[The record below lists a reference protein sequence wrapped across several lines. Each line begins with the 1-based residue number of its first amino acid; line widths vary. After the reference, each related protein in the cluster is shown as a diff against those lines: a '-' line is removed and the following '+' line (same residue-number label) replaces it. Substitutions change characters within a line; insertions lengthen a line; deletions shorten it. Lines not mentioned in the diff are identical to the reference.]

1 MVFFI
6 PSGGY
11 WWDFS
16 IGEKHLQFSRLT
28 TYLYWVLFNF
38 WFQVI
43 QESLSVIELEDD
55 ASKGSFLW
63 RIESNPPSYF
73 FGTIHVPYIRVWDA
87 IPNNVKN
94 AFAASK
100 RVYFELDLT
109 KQHTISSLSACQK
122 SATHLRPH
130 YKLSQ
135 HIWILKQSPIL
146 WGLGYY
152 YTEQL

>member
-1 MVFFI
+1 MLSI
-6 PSGGY
+6 PPTSRSFSSSEEVQRHLLTDHVGGNTTSKEQSRPEAVTCHVDPLSIKQD
-11 WWDFS
+11 DFDADV
-16 IGEKHLQFSRLT
+16 K
-28 TYLYWVLFNF
+28 V
-38 WFQVI
+38 
-43 QESLSVIELEDD
+43 VIELEDD

-122 SATHLRPH
+122 LPRNRV
-130 YKLSQ
+130 LSQ
-135 HIWILKQSPIL
+135 EIPSELYAKIR
-146 WGLGYY
+146 
-152 YTEQL
+152 

>member
-6 PSGGY
+6 PIGGY

-109 KQHTISSLSACQK
+109 KQHTISSLSACQQ
-122 SATHLRPH
+122 LPRNRV
-130 YKLSQ
+130 LSQ
-135 HIWILKQSPIL
+135 EIPSTLYAKL
-146 WGLGYY
+146 R
-152 YTEQL
+152 